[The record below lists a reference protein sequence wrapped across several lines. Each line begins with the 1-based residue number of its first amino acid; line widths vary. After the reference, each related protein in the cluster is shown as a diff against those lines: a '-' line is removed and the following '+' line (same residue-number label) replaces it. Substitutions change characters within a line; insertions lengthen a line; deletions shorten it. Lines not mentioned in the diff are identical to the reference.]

1 MNEKLIIIGGGS
13 SIGSFNL
20 HLLDSH
26 VTFGL
31 NFVCHFYEPTAI
43 IWVDREFFQNNKQ
56 PILNS
61 EALKITKKVVS
72 VPDDFISLKSSKQ
85 YNTNGFKD
93 GMYSPYLV
101 GLFALSV
108 GIALQF
114 KEIYLLGYDGKF
126 INNKSHFHNIQHRGQ
141 QNEKAY
147 LRGNAYYEVYKDSP
161 SKIYNV
167 SLESAIH
174 AFEKISYDEFIK
186 KINMNHKPIQQTKVR
201 QWLIAEIKR
210 QQGE

>member
-13 SIGSFNL
+13 SIGNFDL
-20 HLLDSH
+20 HLLDNH

-31 NFVCHFYEPTAI
+31 NFVCHFYEPTAVV
-43 IWVDREFFQNNKQ
+43 WVDRDFFQNNSKQ
-56 PILNS
+56 ILNNK
-61 EALKITKKVVS
+61 ALKITKKVLS
-72 VPDDFISLKSSKQ
+72 VPDDFITLKTSKQ
-85 YNTNGFKD
+85 YNPNGFKD

-114 KEIYLLGYDGKF
+114 KEIYLLGYDGRF
-126 INNKSHFHNIQHRGQ
+126 INNKSHFHDIEHRGK

-147 LRGNAYYEVYKDSP
+147 LKGNAYYEVYKNSL

-174 AFEKISYDEFIK
+174 TFEKISYKEFIE
-186 KINMNHKPIQQTKVR
+186 KININHKLIQQTNARK
-201 QWLIAEIKR
+201 WLIDEIR
-210 QQGE
+210 RH